1 MRFARNPNLVAADMD
16 GDMVMMSIEHGTYFG
31 LTGIAPQIW
40 EALEQPKSVGELVQE
55 LLPQFDVS
63 ADVLR
68 SDIDA
73 FLNDMHQNG
82 LLHRP

>member
-40 EALEQPKSVGELVQE
+40 AALEQPKTASELV
-55 LLPQFDVS
+55 
-63 ADVLR
+63 
-68 SDIDA
+68 
-73 FLNDMHQNG
+73 
-82 LLHRP
+82 

>member
-1 MRFARNPNLVAADMD
+1 MRFARNSNLVAADMD

-40 EALEQPKSVGELVQE
+40 AALEQPKTASELVQE
-55 LLPQFDVS
+55 LLPQFDVA

-68 SDIDA
+68 GDIDA
-73 FLNDMHQNG
+73 FLNDMRQNG
-82 LLHRP
+82 LLHAP